1 MLRDISELVDRII
14 SDGKISEK
22 ELAEFQAAIAE
33 DGRVDREEH
42 EQIMRVLT
50 LIQENK
56 LEVE

>member
-1 MLRDISELVDRII
+1 MDRII